1 MIGYTSDNKFYLI
14 QLNLENPLKFSFEII
29 KLNDLDKSS
38 RFFSFSWF
46 SKQKVEKFN
55 SIALEWVKQ
64 GANDNK
70 NFCLCVRDN
79 LLSILEISIDKDL
92 TRSTIKTVVN

>member
-46 SKQKVEKFN
+46 SKQKV
-55 SIALEWVKQ
+55 
-64 GANDNK
+64 
-70 NFCLCVRDN
+70 
-79 LLSILEISIDKDL
+79 
-92 TRSTIKTVVN
+92 